1 MSELAVTAAGLSA
14 GALLRQAREAAGLH
28 IGALSLSL
36 KVPVK
41 KIEALE
47 ADRLDQLPDAVF
59 ARALASS
66 ICRTLKVDPTAI
78 LAALPQGQRTMLKAD
93 DDQMNAS
100 FQPTGGAP
108 LNSMRD
114 LVSKPF
120 VIIGLALVAGALI
133 LLALPER
140 TLPSA
145 SISSAVDTGTTST
158 NVPVG
163 SISSIASIASVA
175 EVGATSV
182 PQKDLTPNPQARP
195 DLALTS
201 PNAASGVTNLAAS
214 AEKPTSPM
222 PSAAPSLV
230 APQSRPDV
238 GPIAVN
244 SNPAGV
250 IAFEARGPSWVE
262 VTDSAGV
269 VQLRKTLAAGET
281 IAATGQAPLKVIVG
295 RADAISVKVRGQDF
309 ALSAVSRDNV
319 ARFEVK

>member
-1 MSELAVTAAGLSA
+1 MA
-14 GALLRQAREAAGLH
+14 RQGSKLTRFP
-28 IGALSLSL
+28 
-36 KVPVK
+36 K
-41 KIEALE
+41 
-47 ADRLDQLPDAVF
+47 
-59 ARALASS
+59 
-66 ICRTLKVDPTAI
+66 AI

-145 SISSAVDTGTTST
+145 SIATAVDTGATST

-163 SISSIASIASVA
+163 SISSIASVA

-182 PQKDLTPNPQARP
+182 PQKDLAPNPQARP

>member
-28 IGALSLSL
+28 IGALSVSL

-114 LVSKPF
+114 LLSKPF

-163 SISSIASIASVA
+163 SISSIASVA

-182 PQKDLTPNPQARP
+182 PQKDLTPKPQARP

-230 APQSRPDV
+230 APQSRPGV